1 LQLGIRLRRKII
13 ATGLR
18 LIATG
23 IAIIGIV
30 PTLIATGAGAWR
42 AGKRPISCRYGEGAD
57 PGLQRGIP
65 GIKPGQVI

>member
-1 LQLGIRLRRKII
+1 LQ
-13 ATGLR
+13 TGFRVGPR
-18 LIATG
+18 LIATGRRLIANG

-42 AGKRPISCRYGEGAD
+42 AGKQPISCRYGEGAD